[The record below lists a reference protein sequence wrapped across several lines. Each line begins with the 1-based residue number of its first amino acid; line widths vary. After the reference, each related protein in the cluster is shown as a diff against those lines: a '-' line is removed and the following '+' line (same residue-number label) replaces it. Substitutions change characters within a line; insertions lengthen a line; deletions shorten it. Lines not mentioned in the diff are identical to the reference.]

1 MIFSPTSFCAP
12 QHNDSLGQPK
22 VANNLCEGLLPLM
35 LTPASSVA
43 LQYKFLNT
51 EPVGLECDAWRNR
64 MYGSIL

>member
-1 MIFSPTSFCAP
+1 MIFSPISFCAP
-12 QHNDSLGQPK
+12 QHNDSFGQPK

-51 EPVGLECDAWRNR
+51 EPV
-64 MYGSIL
+64 